1 MEERTYYKCIH
12 RQNGFCCFCLFDVF
26 FFFFCDSLILHA
38 QQWSV
43 FFSVAVIQCM
53 STWWQRRNIN
63 RMSQTCCSRKWSLVS
78 YKVYCYKKL
87 VMFFSSLL
95 LAFFNT
101 PYEVMREVAHLHTEA
116 SLNTFYW
123 LCLQDVSISN
133 LKWERDKHWFL
144 NCRKKMKNIL
154 VIWGI
159 TSCTFLL
166 LQENVISKSKFR
178 G

>member
-1 MEERTYYKCIH
+1 MYPQTKWFLLFLLIW
-12 RQNGFCCFCLFDVF
+12 CFFLFLLRLFDFACTTVER
-26 FFFFCDSLILHA
+26 
-38 QQWSV
+38 

-53 STWWQRRNIN
+53 STWWQRRNSN
-63 RMSQTCCSRKWSLVS
+63 RMSQTCCSRKWSLVLF
-78 YKVYCYKKL
+78 KVYCYKKL

-101 PYEVMREVAHLHTEA
+101 PYEVMREAAHLHTEA

-144 NCRKKMKNIL
+144 NCRRKMKNIL